1 MLWPDGAKNAIAD
14 AFYDKVIVVLNSET
28 QRDAEGGVIRNTQSV
43 KTSFKGNVRF
53 NNLGE
58 IQAELGLVESIDIC
72 ITCNVNAEIEVNDLF
87 RLNDRLY
94 VATDVVPS
102 DSHLTVIGKCQ
113 SESN

>member
-1 MLWPDGAKNAIAD
+1 MLWPNEAKKAIAD
-14 AFYDKVIVVLNSET
+14 TFYDKVIVVLNSET
-28 QRDAEGGVIRNTQSV
+28 VRDEEGGVIRNRQSI

-58 IQAELGLVESIDIC
+58 LQAELGLVDSIDIC
-72 ITCNVNAEIEVNDLF
+72 ITCNTNAEIEVNDLF

-113 SESN
+113 SE